1 MKTRF
6 AFIGFQHPHIWDL
19 VARATAHPG
28 VEVVAWCEEDAAT
41 RDALAA
47 SGKVR
52 ITHTDYRAML
62 AEVKI
67 DAVVVGE
74 WFAKR
79 GRVVIDALASGRHV
93 LADKPMCTT
102 LAEHAEI
109 VRLAAVKK
117 LTVGMMLDMRDSGVF
132 IKVRELV
139 RAGEIGEI
147 RAVALGGQHP
157 LLPGVRPG
165 WYHEAGKHGG
175 TINDIAIH
183 GLDLVPWIT
192 GVGYRRVVAA
202 RVWQSGPPPG
212 SHFLNAGQFMM
223 ELANG
228 AGLIADVSYF
238 SPGSQGYTMPLY
250 WRVTLWGSLG
260 VIEAALHAK
269 EITLFKEGEKT
280 GRTLPIAAPAPG
292 GYLDSFL
299 RELHG
304 QPGAALTAPEIFRA
318 SWATLKAQEAA
329 DRGLLNVSCSRESGF
344 TPGNQPS

>member
-19 VARATAHPG
+19 VARATAHPD
-28 VEVVAWCEEDAAT
+28 VEIVACCEEDAAT
-41 RDALAA
+41 RASLAA

-62 AEVKI
+62 AEAGI
-67 DAVVVGE
+67 DAVIVGE

-79 GRVVIDALASGRHV
+79 GRVVIDALQSGRHV

-109 VRLAAVKK
+109 VRLAGANK
-117 LTVGMMLDMRDSGVF
+117 LTVGLMLDMRDSGVF
-132 IKVRELV
+132 RQVRELV

-157 LLPGVRPG
+157 LLPGVRAA

-175 TINDIAIH
+175 TINDMAIH

-192 GVGYRRVVAA
+192 GLGYRRVVAA

-212 SHFLNAGQFMM
+212 SHFRNAGQLMM
-223 ELANG
+223 EMSNG
-228 AGLIADVSYF
+228 AGLIADVSYV
-238 SPGSQGYTMPLY
+238 SPDSHGYTLPLY
-250 WRVTLWGSLG
+250 WRVTLWGSRG
-260 VIEAALHAK
+260 VIEAALHAPD
-269 EITLFKEGEKT
+269 ITLFKEGEKS
-280 GRTLPIAAPAPG
+280 GRTLPAAAPAPG

-299 RELHG
+299 RELRG

-318 SWATLKAQEAA
+318 SWVALKAQEAA
-329 DRGLLNVSCSRESGF
+329 DRGLLNVEL
-344 TPGNQPS
+344 

>member
-6 AFIGFQHPHIWDL
+6 AFVGFQHPHIWDL
-19 VARATAHPG
+19 VTRAAAHPD
-28 VEVVAWCEEDAAT
+28 VEVVACCEEDAAT
-41 RDALAA
+41 RESLAA
-47 SGKVR
+47 SGKVK

-67 DAVVVGE
+67 DAVVVGD
-74 WFAKR
+74 WFVKR
-79 GRVVIDALASGRHV
+79 GRIVIDALTSGRHV

-102 LAEHAEI
+102 LAEYAEI
-109 VRLAAVKK
+109 VRLAAAKK

-157 LLPGVRPG
+157 LLPGVRAP

-192 GVGYRRVVAA
+192 GVECRRVVAA
-202 RVWQSGPPPG
+202 RVWQAGPPAE
-212 SHFLNAGQFMM
+212 SKFLNAGQFMM

-228 AGLIADVSYF
+228 AGLMADVSYI
-238 SPGSQGYTMPLY
+238 SPNSQGYTLPLY
-250 WRVTLWGSLG
+250 WRATFWGSLG

-269 EITLFKEGEKT
+269 EITIFKEGEKA
-280 GRTLPIAAPAPG
+280 GRTLPPAPPAPG

-299 RELHG
+299 RELRG
-304 QPGAALTAPEIFRA
+304 QPGAGLIAPEIFRA
-318 SWATLKAQEAA
+318 SWAALKAQEAA
-329 DRGLLNVSCSRESGF
+329 DRGLLNVEL
-344 TPGNQPS
+344 

>member
-28 VEVVAWCEEDAAT
+28 IEVVACCEEDPVT
-41 RDALAA
+41 REALAA

-52 ITHTDYRAML
+52 ITHSDYHAML
-62 AEVKI
+62 AAEHI
-67 DAVVVGE
+67 DVVVVGD

-79 GRVVIDALASGRHV
+79 GGLVIDALRSGRHV

-109 VRLAAVKK
+109 VRLATEKK
-117 LTVGMMLDMRDSGVF
+117 LTVGLMLDLRDSGVF
-132 IKVRELV
+132 RTVRDLV
-139 RAGEIGEI
+139 LAGTIGEI

-157 LLPGVRPG
+157 LLPGVRPS

-175 TINDIAIH
+175 TLNDIAIH
-183 GLDLVPWIT
+183 GLDLVAWIT
-192 GVGYRRVVAA
+192 GLAWRRVVAA
-202 RVWQSGPPPG
+202 RTWQSGPPPG
-212 SHFLNAGQFMM
+212 SDFHNAGQVMM

-228 AGLIADVSYF
+228 AGLVADVSYI
-238 SPGSQGYTMPLY
+238 SPNSFGYTLPLY
-250 WRVTLWGSLG
+250 WRLTLWGSLG
-260 VIEAALHAK
+260 VLETSLSSK
-269 EITLFKEGEKT
+269 EITLYREGET
-280 GRTLPIAAPAPG
+280 AARTVPAGPPAPG

-318 SWATLKAQEAA
+318 SWVALQAQAAA
-329 DRGLLNVSCSRESGF
+329 DHGRCNVEL
-344 TPGNQPS
+344 

>member
-19 VARATAHPG
+19 VARATAHPD
-28 VEVVAWCEEDAAT
+28 VDVVACCEEDAAT

-47 SGKVR
+47 SGKVK

-62 AEVKI
+62 ADTKI
-67 DAVVVGE
+67 DVVVVGE
-74 WFAKR
+74 WFVKR

-102 LAEHAEI
+102 LAEYEEI
-109 VRLAAVKK
+109 VRLAETRK

-132 IKVRELV
+132 GKVREVV

-157 LLPGVRPG
+157 LLPGVRPN

-175 TINDIAIH
+175 TINDLAIH

-202 RVWQSGPPPG
+202 RVWQSGVPAG
-212 SHFLNAGQFMM
+212 SHFANAGQLMM
-223 ELANG
+223 EMENG
-228 AGLIADVSYF
+228 AGLIADVSYL
-238 SPGSQGYTMPLY
+238 SPNSQGYGLPLY
-250 WRVTLWGSLG
+250 WRMTLWGSLG
-260 VIEAALHAK
+260 VIETALNAK
-269 EITLFKEGEKT
+269 EITLYKEGEKT
-280 GRTLPIAAPAPG
+280 ARSIAPGTPSPG
-292 GYLDSFL
+292 GYLESFL
-299 RELHG
+299 RELKG
-304 QPGAALTAPEIFRA
+304 EPGAALTQPEIFRA
-318 SWATLKAQEAA
+318 SWVTLKAQEAA
-329 DRGLLNVSCSRESGF
+329 DRGLLNVAL
-344 TPGNQPS
+344 